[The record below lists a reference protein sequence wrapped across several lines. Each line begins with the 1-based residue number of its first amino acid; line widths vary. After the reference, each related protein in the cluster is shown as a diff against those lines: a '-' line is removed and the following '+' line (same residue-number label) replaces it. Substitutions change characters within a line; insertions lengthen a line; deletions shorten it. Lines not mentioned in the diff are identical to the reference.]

1 MFARSA
7 VRTASRASSQQNPI
21 AIAFARTMASGTP
34 SATAQ
39 AQEKA
44 DTSAASFN
52 IKNTNIR
59 EGSGVKLDEHQ
70 RLLVGSVLDVRAKC
84 SSASSFIAAHRP

>member
-7 VRTASRASSQQNPI
+7 VRTASRASQQPL
-21 AIAFARTMASGTP
+21 ATAFTRTMATGVP
-34 SATAQ
+34 SETAQ

-44 DTSAASFN
+44 NASAGSFN

-70 RLLVGSVLDVRAKC
+70 RLLVGSVLDVRVAASPLFTVTSLMAK
-84 SSASSFIAAHRP
+84 